1 MRFQLFCIF
10 CLYVEK
16 SSYFSDKVV
25 WVTGASSGIGKELC
39 IQLSD
44 YGAQLIL
51 SGRNEEALHTL
62 RKELP
67 FLSNRHI
74 VLPLDLTL
82 ESRTFDEVVTS
93 LTNQVNRIDILIQN
107 GGVSQRATAF
117 DASEDVIRRIME
129 VNFFGNIL
137 LTKSVLPIL
146 RKNKAQILVISSI
159 AGKFGFFLRS
169 SYSASKHALHGFY
182 EFLALEEEKR
192 NFCYYGLSR

>member
-1 MRFQLFCIF
+1 MS
-10 CLYVEK
+10 K
-16 SSYFSDKVV
+16 SKHFSDKVV

-51 SGRNEEALHTL
+51 SSRNEEALHTL

-67 FLSNRHI
+67 SSNRHI
-74 VLPLDLTL
+74 VLPLDLAL
-82 ESRTFDEVVTS
+82 SRTFDEVVTS

-129 VNFFGNIL
+129 VNFFGNI
-137 LTKSVLPIL
+137 
-146 RKNKAQILVISSI
+146 
-159 AGKFGFFLRS
+159 
-169 SYSASKHALHGFY
+169 
-182 EFLALEEEKR
+182 
-192 NFCYYGLSR
+192 